1 MLAIDIIQEDFKNVS
16 ITNTVDEALGWMERY
31 KLRHLPIVK
40 SKAFLSL
47 VNEETLRSAEPGT
60 ILGQLKNDGIR
71 AYVRED
77 DHILEV
83 AKIMSNEKVSIL
95 PVLDKDDTYLGV
107 ISIIDL
113 FESIVEKYGFDT
125 EGSLLVLEM
134 PQQDFHLSE
143 LVRILETERIH
154 LFSILISTENF
165 PDVEITLKTDIKDI
179 NSILQTLERYSYR
192 VKAYFE
198 DDQYHH
204 QLKDRYDSLLSYLNV

>member
-1 MLAIDIIQEDFKNVS
+1 MLAIDVIQEDFKNVS
-16 ITNTVDEALGWMERY
+16 ITNTVDEALKWMDKY
-31 KLRHLPIVK
+31 KLKHLPIVK

-47 VNEETLRSAEPGT
+47 VNEETLLSAEPGT
-60 ILGQLKNDGIR
+60 ILGQLKNDGVR
-71 AYVRED
+71 AYVRDD
-77 DHILEV
+77 DHILEA
-83 AKIMSNEKVSIL
+83 AKVMKNEKVTLL
-95 PVLDKDDTYLGV
+95 PVLDKEDTYLGV
-107 ISIIDL
+107 IQMKNL
-113 FESIVEKYGFDT
+113 FESIVGKYGFAT
-125 EGSLLVLEM
+125 EGSLMVLEM

-165 PDVEITLKTDIKDI
+165 PNVEITLKTDIKDI
-179 NSILQTLERYSYR
+179 NTILQTLERYSYR